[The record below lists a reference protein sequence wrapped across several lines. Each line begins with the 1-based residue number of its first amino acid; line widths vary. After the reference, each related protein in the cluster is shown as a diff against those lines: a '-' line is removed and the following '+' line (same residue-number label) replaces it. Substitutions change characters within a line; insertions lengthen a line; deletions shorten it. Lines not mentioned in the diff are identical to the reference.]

1 MKRAY
6 VFIFSV
12 LLAIGTSCEEPVDPI
27 IEAVDEA
34 GALLQRHVWNLE
46 DLTIK
51 VRNEDVPPP
60 ILFSFGDSLIRP
72 FKYDKATGC
81 MRAAA
86 KMLNGE

>member
-1 MKRAY
+1 MLLKR
-6 VFIFSV
+6 
-12 LLAIGTSCEEPVDPI
+12 TSLDRI
-27 IEAVDEA
+27 RGA